1 MRGLVHKREEEEAW
15 PMTNNTLLFSYHDIN
30 IYEKEKSFFYPGQW
44 LNDVCIYYGLKL
56 FETEELSSFAYSS
69 VFLYFDPAVV
79 SFLNLQVQDEEE
91 YEELAHG
98 LNIEA
103 KVWLFVPI
111 NDNSSF
117 EVLKNE
123 LGFRS
128 DIRVFIYF
136 IGISYGEF
144 SNIVIN

>member
-1 MRGLVHKREEEEAW
+1 
-15 PMTNNTLLFSYHDIN
+15 MTNNTLLFSYHDIN

-103 KVWLFVPI
+103 KVWLFVPV

-117 EVLKNE
+117 DGSSTHWSLLLCNLQSQEAFHLDSSSNFNQRSGERTLKK
-123 LGFRS
+123 LR
-128 DIRVFIYF
+128 RLTRR
-136 IGISYGEF
+136 
-144 SNIVIN
+144 